1 MQLKAIIALACAT
14 KALQRPRVIIAPA
27 QFGVPKDYDDLSALL
42 RQRGHTVACAPLSRL
57 SWLRIVP
64 SVFTEAF
71 FKGELKPQ
79 GTLDFFFEALDAA
92 VADVGPDEDIA
103 ILGHSIG
110 GWVARAWVV
119 DRGEQRVKRFVTL
132 GTPHNEPP
140 EGLFSNIDQ
149 TRGLLKYVRA
159 NCPPDPAIFT
169 CVAGTATSTAALGDV
184 FKLDAWDEELRRSP
198 LLEALVSLP
207 SYLAL
212 SGRNPFGVKGDGLI
226 PVATASAEIN
236 QCVRPAWRY
245 YLLFWQPRR
254 STRVLGVLAR
264 GVLGLFTRTFVFR
277 TGWRARCGAHEDVLL
292 LCDGTE
298 HYGQIKTPSDR
309 ASAGHHHDRRHVP
322 RLSDGVHARGFLETG
337 AQQGGRGDNSG
348 VPACVEF
355 NR

>member
-1 MQLKAIIALACAT
+1 MQLKAINGIIALACAT
-14 KALQRPRVIIAPA
+14 KALQRPRVIIVPA

-42 RQRGHTVACAPLSRL
+42 RQRGHAVACAPLSRL

-71 FKGELKPQ
+71 FKGELKPR

-212 SGRNPFGVKGDGLI
+212 SGKNPFGVAGDGLI

-236 QCVRPAWRY
+236 
-245 YLLFWQPRR
+245 
-254 STRVLGVLAR
+254 
-264 GVLGLFTRTFVFR
+264 
-277 TGWRARCGAHEDVLL
+277 
-292 LCDGTE
+292 
-298 HYGQIKTPSDR
+298 
-309 ASAGHHHDRRHVP
+309 
-322 RLSDGVHARGFLETG
+322 
-337 AQQGGRGDNSG
+337 
-348 VPACVEF
+348 
-355 NR
+355 

>member
-1 MQLKAIIALACAT
+1 MQLKAINGIIALACAT

-159 NCPPDPAIFT
+159 NCPPDPSIFT

-212 SGRNPFGVKGDGLI
+212 SGKNPFGVKGDGLI

-245 YLLFWQPRR
+245 YLLFWPPR
-254 STRVLGVLAR
+254 SSARVLGVLAR
-264 GVLGLFTRTFVFR
+264 GVLGLLARTFDFR
-277 TGWRARCGAHEDVLL
+277 TGDGLPRGLPVHRGRLPPQRLRPDGAGLDPPAGDVPLV
-292 LCDGTE
+292 
-298 HYGQIKTPSDR
+298 R
-309 ASAGHHHDRRHVP
+309 V
-322 RLSDGVHARGFLETG
+322 ARGLRG
-337 AQQGGRGDNSG
+337 LGRRPKYQLGLRG
-348 VPACVEF
+348 F
-355 NR
+355 FGR

>member
-1 MQLKAIIALACAT
+1 MDPKTPQFCIVAVD
-14 KALQRPRVIIAPA
+14 ALQRPRVIIAPA

-159 NCPPDPAIFT
+159 NCPPDPSIFT

-226 PVATASAEIN
+226 PVATACLADCPAIEVDCHHSDFVPTALDSIRLPETYPWYGSPAVFGAWADALSIN
-236 QCVRPAWRY
+236 
-245 YLLFWQPRR
+245 
-254 STRVLGVLAR
+254 
-264 GVLGLFTRTFVFR
+264 
-277 TGWRARCGAHEDVLL
+277 
-292 LCDGTE
+292 
-298 HYGQIKTPSDR
+298 
-309 ASAGHHHDRRHVP
+309 
-322 RLSDGVHARGFLETG
+322 
-337 AQQGGRGDNSG
+337 
-348 VPACVEF
+348 
-355 NR
+355 

>member
-1 MQLKAIIALACAT
+1 MQLKAINGIIALACAT

-27 QFGVPKDYDDLSALL
+27 QFGVPKDYDDLSELL
-42 RQRGHTVACAPLSRL
+42 RQRGHAVACAPLSRL

-71 FKGELKPQ
+71 FKGELKPR

-110 GWVARAWVV
+110 GWVARAWVA
-119 DRGEQRVKRFVTL
+119 DRGETRVKRFVTL

-184 FKLDAWDEELRRSP
+184 FKLDAWDDELRRSP

-212 SGRNPFGVKGDGLI
+212 SGQNPFGVKGDGLI
-226 PVATASAEIN
+226 PVATACLADCPAIEVDCHHSDFVPTALDSIRLPETYPWYGSPAVFGAWADALSIN
-236 QCVRPAWRY
+236 
-245 YLLFWQPRR
+245 
-254 STRVLGVLAR
+254 
-264 GVLGLFTRTFVFR
+264 
-277 TGWRARCGAHEDVLL
+277 
-292 LCDGTE
+292 
-298 HYGQIKTPSDR
+298 
-309 ASAGHHHDRRHVP
+309 
-322 RLSDGVHARGFLETG
+322 
-337 AQQGGRGDNSG
+337 
-348 VPACVEF
+348 
-355 NR
+355 

>member
-1 MQLKAIIALACAT
+1 MLLLLPILACVAVD
-14 KALQRPRVIIAPA
+14 ALQRPRVIIAPA

-42 RQRGHTVACAPLSRL
+42 RERGHAVACAPLSRL

-71 FKGELKPQ
+71 FKGELEPR

-132 GTPHNEPP
+132 GTPHNE
-140 EGLFSNIDQ
+140 EGIDQ

-212 SGRNPFGVKGDGLI
+212 SGKNPFGVKGDGLI

-236 QCVRPAWRY
+236 
-245 YLLFWQPRR
+245 
-254 STRVLGVLAR
+254 
-264 GVLGLFTRTFVFR
+264 
-277 TGWRARCGAHEDVLL
+277 
-292 LCDGTE
+292 
-298 HYGQIKTPSDR
+298 
-309 ASAGHHHDRRHVP
+309 
-322 RLSDGVHARGFLETG
+322 
-337 AQQGGRGDNSG
+337 
-348 VPACVEF
+348 
-355 NR
+355 

>member
-245 YLLFWQPRR
+245 YLLFWPPRR
-254 STRVLGVLAR
+254 SARVLGVLAR
-264 GVLGLFTRTFVFR
+264 GVLGLLARTFDFR
-277 TGWRARCGAHEDVLL
+277 TGDGLPRGLPVHRGRLPPQRLRPHGAGLDPPAGDVPLV
-292 LCDGTE
+292 
-298 HYGQIKTPSDR
+298 R
-309 ASAGHHHDRRHVP
+309 V
-322 RLSDGVHARGFLETG
+322 ARGLRG
-337 AQQGGRGDNSG
+337 LGRRPKYQLGLRG
-348 VPACVEF
+348 F
-355 NR
+355 FGR